1 VPGVFPKEHTPVL
14 FTTSSWKHL
23 AGQNDVQPTLHV
35 PVIYE
40 NVPTS
45 LPQWE
50 YRVIS
55 VDTREQKPLDE
66 ASLNESGTQ
75 GWLLVNVQE
84 ERSAEAGTRL
94 HYYFVRQKEA

>member
-1 VPGVFPKEHTPVL
+1 ML

-40 NVPTS
+40 NVPAS

-50 YRVIS
+50 YRV
-55 VDTREQKPLDE
+55 VDIDAREQPPLDE
-66 ASLNESGTQ
+66 AGLNELGTQ
-75 GWLLVNVQE
+75 GWLLVHVLE
-84 ERSAEAGTRL
+84 EHSAGSVTRL
-94 HYYFVRQKEA
+94 HYYFVRQKDV

>member
-1 VPGVFPKEHTPVL
+1 VL
-14 FTTSSWKHL
+14 FTPSSWKHL

-50 YRVIS
+50 YRV
-55 VDTREQKPLDE
+55 VDVDVREKQPLEE
-66 ASLNESGTQ
+66 ASLNELGTQ
-75 GWLLVNVQE
+75 GWLLVNVLE
-84 ERSAEAGTRL
+84 ERSAESVTRL
-94 HYYFVRQKEA
+94 HYYFVRQKA